1 MSEIHSSCPR
11 KEIFKM
17 NPYERRKMKNTEN
30 RLPRIEI
37 SLLGISAIALAG
49 IPCIVP
55 IQTEKHGSLACTILA
70 RC

>member
-1 MSEIHSSCPR
+1 
-11 KEIFKM
+11 M